1 MSGIRELPKAAWL
14 AILRWT
20 ALLMLISVSISVL
33 ATHIILSTLSQ
44 GMNGSGLAAAIA
56 LPLLLGGPTS
66 FWHLVRMQ
74 QLKLANQKLQVLAS
88 TDWLTSCL
96 NRRAFTHAVS
106 EQLQLA
112 RRVRTAGQGALLV
125 IDADHFKL
133 INDDFGH
140 DRGDDALQ
148 LVAAIIRS
156 KAREGDLVGRIGGEE
171 FGVFLGG
178 ANLEVANLIAER
190 IRKGIN
196 RAVFTPDGSA
206 HRLSVSIGGAVFEGE
221 IGFPALFRIADQR
234 LYEAKQAGR
243 NRVEIG
249 RIARHADAHQKL
261 QPAPVPP
268 GRGRI
273 ASVGHAH

>member
-1 MSGIRELPKAAWL
+1 MRIGELSKAAWL

-20 ALLMLISVSISVL
+20 ALLMLISVSVSVL

-44 GMNGSGLAAAIA
+44 GMNGPGLAAAIA
-56 LPLLLGGPTS
+56 LPILLGGPTS
-66 FWHLVRMQ
+66 FWHLVRLQ

-106 EQLQLA
+106 DQLQPA
-112 RRVRTAGQGALLV
+112 RLVRTAGQSALLV

-133 INDDFGH
+133 INDVYGH

-148 LVAAIIRS
+148 LLAAIIRS

-171 FGVFLGG
+171 FGVFLKG
-178 ANLEVANLIAER
+178 ANLEVASLVAER
-190 IRKGIN
+190 IRKAIN
-196 RAVFTPDGSA
+196 RAVFAPDGFA
-206 HRLSVSIGGAVFEGE
+206 HRLSASIGGAVFEGE
-221 IGFPALFRIADQR
+221 IGFSELFRIADQR

-249 RIARHADAHQKL
+249 RIADHGDVHRQSHQL
-261 QPAPVPP
+261 RLTLA
-268 GRGRI
+268 GAG
-273 ASVGHAH
+273 

>member
-1 MSGIRELPKAAWL
+1 MSRIRELPKAAWL
-14 AILRWT
+14 AIFRWT
-20 ALLMLISVSISVL
+20 ALLTLISVSISVL
-33 ATHIILSTLSQ
+33 VTHIMLSTLAQ
-44 GMNGSGLAAAIA
+44 GMNGPGLAAAIV
-56 LPLLLGGPTS
+56 LPLVLGGPTS
-66 FWHLVRMQ
+66 FWHLVRLQ

-106 EQLQLA
+106 DQLQLA
-112 RRVRTAGQGALLV
+112 LGARTAGQGALLV

-133 INDDFGH
+133 INDDYGH

-171 FGVFLGG
+171 FGVFLKG

-190 IRKGIN
+190 IRKAIN
-196 RAVFTPDGSA
+196 RALFAPNGFA
-206 HRLSVSIGGAVFEGE
+206 HRLSASIGGAVFEGE
-221 IGFPALFRIADQR
+221 IGFSELFRLADQR

-249 RIARHADAHQKL
+249 RIAGHVDLHQKPRQL
-261 QPAPVPP
+261 QLTLA
-268 GRGRI
+268 GAG
-273 ASVGHAH
+273 